1 MHIMARSFTK
11 KQKTITIISVV
22 AVVLVAA
29 LVVWWLAFQRSQA
42 EPDPFITSSQTQDET
57 QPPAPEADEP
67 AEGTPASEDT
77 TAPNIDPATV
87 STVDI
92 EPLAITV
99 SYVRGIPG
107 FGFLVQ
113 RTPDGTQY
121 VEFAS
126 EEVVGTKCTN
136 DTGVFASIIVSPSDQ
151 DGATISKR
159 VTLDGTVYGLSLPDA
174 TCTSDTE
181 LFAQYQ
187 ASFKDA
193 FSLLAKIEE

>member
-1 MHIMARSFTK
+1 MARSFTK
-11 KQKTITIISVV
+11 KQKMVTIVSGI

-42 EPDPFITSSQTQDET
+42 EPDPFISTPQSENET
-57 QPPAPEADEP
+57 QAPAPETDQPATETPAPEDEP
-67 AEGTPASEDT
+67 ASTV
-77 TAPNIDPATV
+77 DPATV
-87 STVDI
+87 STVAI
-92 EPLAITV
+92 EPLGITV

-107 FGFLVQ
+107 FEFFVQ
-113 RTPDGTQY
+113 RTADGTQY

-126 EEVVGTKCTN
+126 EEVAGTKCTN

-151 DGATISKR
+151 DGATISDE
-159 VTLDGTVYGLSLPDA
+159 VTVDGTVYGLSLPDA

-181 LFAQYQ
+181 LFARYQ

-193 FSLLAKIEE
+193 FGLLAKIDD